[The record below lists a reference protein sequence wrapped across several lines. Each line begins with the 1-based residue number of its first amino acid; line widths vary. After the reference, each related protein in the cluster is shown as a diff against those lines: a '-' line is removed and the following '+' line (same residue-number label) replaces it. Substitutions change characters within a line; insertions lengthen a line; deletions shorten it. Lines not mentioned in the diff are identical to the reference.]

1 LIVDESKIEVVNI
14 AAVEDLGLEVDIEQV
29 SHNADAPFSNF
40 DLGPNA
46 TSLRFQK
53 DGELVILYT
62 SGK

>member
-1 LIVDESKIEVVNI
+1 VDESKIEVVNI
-14 AAVEDLGLEVDIEQV
+14 AAVEDLVFEVDIEQV